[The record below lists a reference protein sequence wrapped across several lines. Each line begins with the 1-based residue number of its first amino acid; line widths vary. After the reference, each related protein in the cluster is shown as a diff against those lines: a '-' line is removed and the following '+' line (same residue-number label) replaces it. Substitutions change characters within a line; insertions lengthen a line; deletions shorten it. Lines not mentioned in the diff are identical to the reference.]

1 MYEEYM
7 WGKVEVIMDM
17 EMKLGRENRV
27 ISMATRVMEDQL
39 MDNIG
44 VTGGQMDS
52 VNNKQKASMMETTGS
67 SKYRVM
73 SGMREGEVEWLK
85 RRRVFLLGLGVGMEL
100 PHRRG
105 VIGRGRVGFLMAWSR
120 GGSTIFLVVWERNWV
135 EGVLKKIIGVVERE
149 SGTGPTT
156 KSADVTK

>member
-1 MYEEYM
+1 M
-7 WGKVEVIMDM
+7 
-17 EMKLGRENRV
+17 
-27 ISMATRVMEDQL
+27 T
-39 MDNIG
+39 
-44 VTGGQMDS
+44 
-52 VNNKQKASMMETTGS
+52 
-67 SKYRVM
+67 
-73 SGMREGEVEWLK
+73 GMREGEVEWLN

-105 VIGRGRVGFLMAWSR
+105 VIGRGRVGFLMACSR
-120 GGSTIFLVVWERNWV
+120 GGSTIFLVVWGRNWV